1 MLRITNI
8 DEISK
13 IKIIPNPINTRI
25 KRECQ
30 KMKDNYDEIIIE
42 YTDNGI
48 ILITFKKM
56 CNTYKF
62 NIPRHYP
69 FISPR
74 LSVNDMDQNLF
85 FNLKTTRFKTILK
98 YVSGLDCLCCNS
110 YVCKNNWSPSVTM
123 EVMINQ
129 IKQYKTYKYFIFIKL
144 ILDKIKEK
152 YLHRDINLDSWLFNI
167 YE

>member
-74 LSVNDMDQNLF
+74 LSVNDMEQNLF
-85 FNLKTTRFKTILK
+85 FNLKTTRFKTILRSDIEK
-98 YVSGLDCLCCNS
+98 MEVITYRPIIDYGGWGVRFGRKGMAYNVSGNIGLLIS
-110 YVCKNNWSPSVTM
+110 RKNG
-123 EVMINQ
+123 
-129 IKQYKTYKYFIFIKL
+129 KTIL
-144 ILDKIKEK
+144 IGTQKPDEMKEK
-152 YLHRDINLDSWLFNI
+152 LEGKRD
-167 YE
+167 